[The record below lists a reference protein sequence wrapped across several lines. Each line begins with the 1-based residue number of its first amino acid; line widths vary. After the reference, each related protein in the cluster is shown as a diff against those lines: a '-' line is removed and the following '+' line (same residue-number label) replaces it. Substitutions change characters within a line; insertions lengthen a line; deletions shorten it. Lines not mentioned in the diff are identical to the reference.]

1 MKRLAILGST
11 GSIGANTLEIVGR
24 FREEF
29 EVLALAAGQNL
40 SVLREQITRFKPR
53 LVSVLDRD
61 RAHALHEE
69 LRGDGDPHHVEV
81 VYGAEGLIRAATV
94 PEVDLVVSAVVGSV
108 GLSPLLAAIDEGK
121 DVALANKESMVMAGE
136 IIVKK
141 AQQNSVAI
149 LPIDSEHSAIFQ
161 ALGGKMGGDGIKRII
176 LTASGG
182 PFYTLPAEQLKK
194 VNPQEALAHPV
205 WEMGPKISVDSATM
219 MNKGLEVIEAHW
231 FFQVPP
237 ERIEVLI
244 HPQGVVHS
252 LVEYVDSSLIAQLG
266 VPDMRIP
273 IAYALSYPKRLETGI
288 PSLNLVEL
296 NHLTFAL
303 PDHEKFPALR
313 MAYQALETGG
323 TMPAVLNAANEVA
336 VEAFLKGLIGFDRI
350 IEVVAATMN
359 GHTAKPL
366 RGVEDALEA
375 DHWAKE
381 KARDFIQ
388 EVVR

>member
-1 MKRLAILGST
+1 MKHLAILGST
-11 GSIGANTLEIVGR
+11 GSIGVNTLDVVEH

-29 EVLALAAGQNL
+29 AVLTLAAGQNL
-40 SVLREQITRFKPR
+40 SVLREQIKRFKPR
-53 LVSVLDRD
+53 LVSVLDQD
-61 RAHALHEE
+61 RAHALHES
-69 LRGDGDPHHVEV
+69 LRGDDVEV
-81 VYGAEGLIRAATV
+81 VYGAEGLIRAATL
-94 PEVDLVVSAVVGSV
+94 PGVDLVVSAVVGSI
-108 GLSPLLAAIDEGK
+108 GLPPLLAAIEEGK
-121 DVALANKESMVMAGE
+121 NVALANKESIVMAGE

-141 AQQNSVAI
+141 AQEKGVAI

-161 ALGGKMGGDGIKRII
+161 ALGGKMGGEGVKRII

-182 PFYTLPAEQLKK
+182 PFYTLPAEAFKK
-194 VNPQEALAHPV
+194 ISPQEALAHPV

-252 LVEYVDSSLIAQLG
+252 LVEYVDSSVIAQLG

-273 IAYALSYPKRLETGI
+273 IAYALSYPKRLETGV

-296 NHLTFAL
+296 NHLTFAP
-303 PDHEKFPALR
+303 PDHEKFPSLR
-313 MAYQALETGG
+313 MAYQALEIGG
-323 TMPAVLNAANEVA
+323 TLPAVLNAANEVA
-336 VEAFLKGLIGFDRI
+336 VEAFLRGEIGFDRI
-350 IEVVAATMN
+350 PHVVAAAMN
-359 GHTAKPL
+359 GHTATPL

-381 KARDFIQ
+381 KALDFIH
-388 EVVR
+388 EVS

>member
-11 GSIGANTLEIVGR
+11 GSIGVNTLDVVEQFG
-24 FREEF
+24 EEF
-29 EVLALAAGQNL
+29 EVLTLAAGQNL
-40 SVLREQITRFKPR
+40 SVLREQIARFKPR
-53 LVSVLDRD
+53 LVSVLDQD
-61 RAHALHEE
+61 RAHALHDA
-69 LRGDGDPHHVEV
+69 LRGNKLEV

-94 PEVDLVVSAVVGSV
+94 PEVDLVVSAVVGSI
-108 GLSPLLAAIDEGK
+108 GLLPLLAAIEARK
-121 DVALANKESMVMAGE
+121 NIALANKESIVMAGE

-141 AQQNSVAI
+141 AQEKGVAI

-161 ALGGKMGGDGIKRII
+161 AMGGKMGDEGIKRII

-182 PFYTLPAEQLKK
+182 PFYTLPAEQLKE
-194 VNPQEALAHPV
+194 VTPREALAHPV

-252 LVEYVDSSLIAQLG
+252 LVEYVDSSIIAQFG
-266 VPDMRIP
+266 IPDMRIP

-296 NHLTFAL
+296 DHLTFAP
-303 PDHEKFPALR
+303 PDFDKFPCLR

-336 VEAFLKGLIGFDRI
+336 VEAFLKGRIGFDRI
-350 IEVVAATMN
+350 TEVVAAAMN
-359 GHTAKPL
+359 GHKATPL

-375 DHWAKE
+375 DHWAKA
-381 KARDFIQ
+381 KARNFIR
-388 EVVR
+388 EVAR

>member
-11 GSIGANTLEIVGR
+11 GSIGTNTLDVVEQFG
-24 FREEF
+24 EEF
-29 EVLALAAGQNL
+29 EVLTLAAGQNL

-53 LVSVLDRD
+53 LVSVLDQEC
-61 RAHALHEE
+61 AHALREE

-94 PEVDLVVSAVVGSV
+94 PEVDLVVSAVVGSI
-108 GLSPLLAAIDEGK
+108 GLNPLLAAIEAGK
-121 DVALANKESMVMAGE
+121 NVALANKEAMVMAGE

-141 AQQNSVAI
+141 AQQHGVTI

-161 ALGGKMGGDGIKRII
+161 ALGSRMGGEGVKRII

-182 PFYTLPAEQLKK
+182 PFYNLPVEAFKK
-194 VNPQEALAHPV
+194 VSLAEALAHPI

-219 MNKGLEVIEAHW
+219 INKGLEVIEAHW

-252 LVEYVDSSLIAQLG
+252 LVEYVDSSVIAQLG

-273 IAYALSYPKRLETGI
+273 IAYALSYPKRLDTGI
-288 PSLNLVEL
+288 PSLNLIEL
-296 NHLTFAL
+296 DHLTFAP
-303 PDHEKFPALR
+303 PDHEKFPALG

-323 TMPAVLNAANEVA
+323 TLPAVLNAANEVA

-350 IEVVAATMN
+350 TEVVAATMN
-359 GHTAKPL
+359 GHKPTPL
-366 RGVEDALEA
+366 HGVEDALEA

-381 KARDFIQ
+381 KARSFTL
-388 EVVR
+388 EVS